1 MQREEQSNALS
12 RRHWT
17 ITLYM
22 AHHFSEE
29 DFETN
34 IVLARE
40 LRRLQEQIALQHV
53 ARKRIWA
60 SSFNLNTLSDLECL
74 QRYRFKRKDVGF
86 LATLIDWKKGI
97 DSDGKMRT
105 LRKRYLIDPVEAT
118 AIMLRR
124 LSTAN
129 RLIDLQPEF
138 GKHRSALSEIFYHA
152 LELFYCDFGS
162 ALETWQQS
170 LVSLRARTYAKC
182 VENKGSPLDSV
193 VGFIDGTGVE
203 IARPS
208 GTSQRAS
215 YSGHKRQN
223 CLKFQAISAPDG
235 LLLHLFGPVEG
246 RRHDMFLYNESRLD
260 NVLRSS
266 MVIADRQ
273 YYLYGDPAYTL
284 RPYLQVGFKGSV
296 LGPDEVAFNFSMSK
310 VRVTVEWAF
319 RDVKQYFT
327 HLDVPR
333 KLRLRV
339 TPAGLWY
346 VCAAMLWNFRVCL
359 YGSQAA
365 QYFNC
370 NPIDIN
376 QYLEHIRGNQ

>member
-1 MQREEQSNALS
+1 
-12 RRHWT
+12 
-17 ITLYM
+17 M

-34 IVLARE
+34 VALARE
-40 LRRLQEQIALQHV
+40 LRRIEEQIELQHF
-53 ARKRIWA
+53 ARRRIWA
-60 SSFNLNTLSDLECL
+60 LSFNLNALSDLECL

-97 DSDGKMRT
+97 DSDGKMRN
-105 LRKRYLIDPVEAT
+105 LKKRYRIDPVEAT

-129 RLIDLQPEF
+129 RLVDLQLEF
-138 GKHRSALSEIFYHA
+138 GKHRSDLSEIFYHA

-162 ALETWQQS
+162 NLETWKQS

-193 VGFIDGTGVE
+193 VRFIDGTGVE

-215 YSGHKRQN
+215 YSGHTRQN
-223 CLKFQAISAPDG
+223 CLKFQAISAPG
-235 LLLHLFGPVEG
+235 GMVLHLLGPVEG

-284 RPYLQVGFKGSV
+284 RPYLQVGFKGSA
-296 LGPDEVAFNFSMSK
+296 LGPDEVAFNFAMYK
-310 VRVTVEWAF
+310 VHVTVEWAF
-319 RDVKQYFT
+319 RDVKQYFLRIWT
-327 HLDVPR
+327 SRESYACVSHQLTCGTCVP
-333 KLRLRV
+333 
-339 TPAGLWY
+339 
-346 VCAAMLWNFRVCL
+346 
-359 YGSQAA
+359 
-365 QYFNC
+365 
-370 NPIDIN
+370 
-376 QYLEHIRGNQ
+376 

>member
-40 LRRLQEQIALQHV
+40 LRRLQEQIELQHV

-129 RLIDLQPEF
+129 RLIDLQPGVWEAPLRF
-138 GKHRSALSEIFYHA
+138 VGDFLSCARAF
-152 LELFYCDFGS
+152 L
-162 ALETWQQS
+162 
-170 LVSLRARTYAKC
+170 LRFR
-182 VENKGSPLDSV
+182 
-193 VGFIDGTGVE
+193 
-203 IARPS
+203 
-208 GTSQRAS
+208 
-215 YSGHKRQN
+215 
-223 CLKFQAISAPDG
+223 IS
-235 LLLHLFGPVEG
+235 
-246 RRHDMFLYNESRLD
+246 
-260 NVLRSS
+260 
-266 MVIADRQ
+266 
-273 YYLYGDPAYTL
+273 
-284 RPYLQVGFKGSV
+284 
-296 LGPDEVAFNFSMSK
+296 
-310 VRVTVEWAF
+310 F
-319 RDVKQYFT
+319 RDVAAESRFFAGKNIRKMRGEQRLT
-327 HLDVPR
+327 PR
-333 KLRLRV
+333 QCRRLYRRYWSRDCK
-339 TPAGLWY
+339 TQWY
-346 VCAAMLWNFRVCL
+346 QSASFV
-359 YGSQAA
+359 
-365 QYFNC
+365 
-370 NPIDIN
+370 
-376 QYLEHIRGNQ
+376 